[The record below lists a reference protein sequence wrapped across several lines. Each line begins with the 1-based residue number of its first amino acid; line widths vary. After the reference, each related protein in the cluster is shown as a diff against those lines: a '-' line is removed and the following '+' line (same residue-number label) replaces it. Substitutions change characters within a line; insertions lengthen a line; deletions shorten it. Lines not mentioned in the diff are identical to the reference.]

1 LTSSGLENLDKSKSY
16 LFISNHR
23 DIILDSAMLNYLIVL
38 EGMNTTEIAI
48 GNNLLIENWI
58 EYAVKLNRAFVVRRN
73 LPAREMLMASKKLSE
88 YIRRNITKKNNS
100 VWIAQR
106 EGRTKDGFDK
116 TQIALLKMLNLSN
129 INEFGE
135 GFKELQIV
143 PISISY
149 EIEPCGISKVNE
161 LYKKNTEGFEKT
173 QEDDLRSMGHG
184 LVNPKGRVHFAFGK
198 PITDQIDVFAK
209 EATIGEHHYIQPT
222 FIIDYPVEMSPL
234 TKKHRSVEGLTERF
248 ELIVNGKELANAYSE
263 LNDPIDQ
270 RERFED
276 QMKLSEKGDD
286 EAMFID
292 QDFLR
297 ALEYG
302 MPPTSG
308 MGIGIDRLTM
318 FMTNNLSIQDV
329 LFFPQMKPEK
339 NADAADPDEKFEE
352 LGIPSEWVEVIK
364 KIGLKKVKELKEV
377 KASKFF
383 NDICGFN
390 KKNKLGLINPSMDDV
405 TKWLL

>member
-1 LTSSGLENLDKSKSY
+1 MIPKINFDDIRPFNDSEVDKYIHLVLNEPQFEHILDFIFKDKDKIEHAKLMLSHIHSIKDLQHSFVYQLVDDLILKRSTDGLTSSGLENIDKRKSY

-23 DIILDSAMLNYLIVL
+23 DIILDSAILNYLIVL

-129 INEFGE
+129 INQLGE

-149 EIEPCGISKVNE
+149 EIEPCGISKVDE

-173 QEDDLRSMGHG
+173 QDDDLRSMGHG

-198 PITDQIDVFAK
+198 PITEQIDTFAK
-209 EATIGEHHYIQPT
+209 EATIGEQIEK
-222 FIIDYPVEMSPL
+222 IADY
-234 TKKHRSVEGLTERF
+234 
-248 ELIVNGKELANAYSE
+248 
-263 LNDPIDQ
+263 IDQ
-270 RERFED
+270 QIYQNFKIWPNNYIAEDLLNNSSSNSNHYTENQYNKFCVLLEEALNSIAGDREILRSMFL
-276 QMKLSEKGDD
+276 QM
-286 EAMFID
+286 
-292 QDFLR
+292 
-297 ALEYG
+297 Y
-302 MPPTSG
+302 
-308 MGIGIDRLTM
+308 
-318 FMTNNLSIQDV
+318 V
-329 LFFPQMKPEK
+329 
-339 NADAADPDEKFEE
+339 
-352 LGIPSEWVEVIK
+352 
-364 KIGLKKVKELKEV
+364 
-377 KASKFF
+377 
-383 NDICGFN
+383 
-390 KKNKLGLINPSMDDV
+390 NP
-405 TKWLL
+405 LLNQRKSLDGVSNG